1 MMAKPMARA
10 CVTARAGRRGA
21 VRGDGMEALQQEIKV
36 SVRGLELGMFVC
48 RLDRPWLESRFPLQ
62 GFTIR
67 SEQELH
73 TLQRICSH
81 VYVDIAN
88 GRSPDPRYVELE
100 HAHVVE
106 AARERDEFNDL
117 RKTTWFV
124 ETGLAE
130 ELPRAEAAMDLLT
143 NGIQGI
149 LDDLKLG
156 RGLDLKKLRQG
167 VDEMIGSITRNPAA
181 FGWLREIKRKDSFSY
196 HHALACSVWAASFGR
211 HLGLEV
217 DELRDLALGGL
228 LFDVG
233 KTLLPERLL
242 LADEESLLG
251 HEREQLRRHV
261 EHGLEILQNT
271 PGITPQILE
280 MVATHHERHDG
291 SGYPAG
297 LKGSAIP
304 IGGRIL
310 GVVDTYDMLTGVRK
324 HATGLSPHQAV
335 GELYQA
341 RGTLFQPELVEQFIQ
356 TCGIY
361 PTGSLVELSDGQV
374 GVVTAVHS
382 LKRLRPNIMLL
393 LDETRL
399 PLPQF
404 RTIDLGE
411 VREDAHGR
419 PLTIKGGLAPGSFG
433 IDLTELFLD

>member
-1 MMAKPMARA
+1 
-10 CVTARAGRRGA
+10 
-21 VRGDGMEALQQEIKV
+21 MEGLRQEIRV

-48 RLDRPWLESRFPLQ
+48 RLDRPWLESAFPLQ
-62 GFTIR
+62 GFVID
-67 SEQELH
+67 SDEELR

-81 VYVDIAN
+81 VFVDIAN
-88 GRSPDPRYVELE
+88 GRSPDPRYVELDD
-100 HAHVVE
+100 
-106 AARERDEFNDL
+106 ARLQQTPAEEFAQL
-117 RKTTWFV
+117 RKTSWTV
-124 ETGLAE
+124 SSDLAS
-130 ELPRAEAAMDLLT
+130 ELPRAEQAMQTLER
-143 NGIQGI
+143 GIEEVV
-149 LDDLKLG
+149 DDLKQG

-167 VDEMIGSITRNPAA
+167 VEDMIGSITRNPAA
-181 FGWLREIKRKDSFSY
+181 FDWLREIKRKDTFSY

-211 HLGLEV
+211 HLGLELN
-217 DELRDLALGGL
+217 ELHELALGGL

-242 LADEESLLG
+242 AREGTLSG
-251 HEREQLRRHV
+251 HELETMQGHV
-261 EHGLEILQNT
+261 ARGLEILQDT

-297 LKGSAIP
+297 LSGAAIP
-304 IGGRIL
+304 MAGRIL
-310 GVVDTYDMLTGVRK
+310 GIVDTYDVLTSSRGSV
-324 HATGLSPHQAV
+324 AGLAPHQAV
-335 GELYQA
+335 GELYQL

-361 PTGSLVELSDGQV
+361 PTGSLVELSNGQV

-393 LDETRL
+393 LDEDHL

-404 RTIDLGE
+404 HTIDLGE

-419 PLTIKGGLAPGSFG
+419 PLTIKSGLPAGAFG